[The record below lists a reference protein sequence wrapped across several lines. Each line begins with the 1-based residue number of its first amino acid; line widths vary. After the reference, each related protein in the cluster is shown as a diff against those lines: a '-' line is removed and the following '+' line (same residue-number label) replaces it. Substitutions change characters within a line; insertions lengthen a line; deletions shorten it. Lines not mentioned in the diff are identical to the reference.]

1 MQSTRSRRDGPRL
14 KAGVTVGGVAPRR
27 IANIRDRS
35 LQSGMMKP
43 AKRNQSLFGPVLAAT
58 ILIVIFGGYILFA
71 WLAGDV

>member
-1 MQSTRSRRDGPRL
+1 MDGPRL
-14 KAGVTVGGVAPRR
+14 KAGVTVGEWRSHS

-35 LQSGMMKP
+35 LQAGMTKP